1 MVHFP
6 LCFLS
11 VFGIAPKQKVVTKP
25 LSILDAV
32 PSKAF
37 SLASFK
43 PAGGRVFKPVTNAA
57 LRPTSNDVLKH
68 VDNTVQGHKDILTF
82 GGGPMLASKALAAAL
97 NDLDTNMGDTP
108 TPLPVG
114 GNTAQPQALGCNPP
128 PPPPALPTGLSTGRV
143 PFIA

>member
-97 NDLDTNMGDTP
+97 NDLDTNMDDIP
-108 TPLPVG
+108 TPLLVG
-114 GNTAQPQALGCNPP
+114 GNTAQPQVLGCNPP
-128 PPPPALPTGLSTGRV
+128 PRAPAPPTGLSSGRV